1 MLMCNIIFQTAKEV
15 LEETEKELSRKNPE
29 CSRIKREER
38 ALGEIP
44 PSSTPPDQLSKSA
57 RKRQWK
63 KALKKNKEIYPSAVI
78 TDKSEETVMARGH
91 GLNENSATAILA
103 EPTSDEKVSHS
114 NSFIHYQHSFLCTPL
129 GS

>member
-1 MLMCNIIFQTAKEV
+1 MCNIIFQTSTEV

-29 CSRIKREER
+29 CSTIKGEER

-57 RKRQWK
+57 RKRQRK

-78 TDKSEETVMARGH
+78 TDRSEETVLERGH
-91 GLNENSATAILA
+91 RLDDNSAAATSA
-103 EPTSDEKVSHS
+103 EPTSDEKVTQ
-114 NSFIHYQHSFLCTPL
+114 FY
-129 GS
+129 